1 MCLHEAEESH
11 QHYLR
16 QKVCGASRTTMQ
28 LHLALCCSR
37 EPAASLYITLIRS
50 DLYQFNEFNACAQV
64 SVCLC
69 VCVGVCALCTASLGA
84 LHVQSKGWSRGR
96 VSVVLLSWTCVL
108 QKETQSTSPTVQ
120 YPFFGKMHCCPESL
134 ALSSNRIYSKPRMV
148 LYKSV
153 FALIGKLVRSRPS
166 SLVISRFCLS
176 TCSGRKIEDLWGP

>member
-1 MCLHEAEESH
+1 MSPWSWRVAPTL
-11 QHYLR
+11 
-16 QKVCGASRTTMQ
+16 
-28 LHLALCCSR
+28 
-37 EPAASLYITLIRS
+37 PAAESLWCFPHNHATSSRS
-50 DLYQFNEFNACAQV
+50 LLFERASCQPVHNAYQIWSISIQWIQCVCTGVCV
-64 SVCLC
+64 S